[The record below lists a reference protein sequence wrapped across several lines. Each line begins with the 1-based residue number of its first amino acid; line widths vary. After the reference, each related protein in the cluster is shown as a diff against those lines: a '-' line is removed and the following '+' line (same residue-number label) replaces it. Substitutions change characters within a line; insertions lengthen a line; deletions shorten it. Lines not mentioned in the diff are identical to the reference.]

1 MLFQEKIG
9 FVLLKGRE
17 ICIQTGWGKSVAVEA
32 IILSFTP
39 GGKKNCKG
47 KCKRMINSNLF
58 IGIIYDPIEG
68 KNTSATDK
76 EDKKVSCEAQG

>member
-1 MLFQEKIG
+1 MYLDGVGEKCSRGSNHFI
-9 FVLLKGRE
+9 FYSRRE
-17 ICIQTGWGKSVAVEA
+17 
-32 IILSFTP
+32 
-39 GGKKNCKG
+39 KNCKG